1 MDKSTL
7 VDQLIEKLRASARI
21 AESESDAAAIEARDG
36 ATAAERVEDSRTA
49 LEFSRMARAQA
60 LRAQEI
66 RAAIEALSV
75 FRPKPLAD
83 GARVELGALV
93 EVEDEEGR
101 GQTLFLAPAGAG
113 EELTG
118 PGGDGYFTVVT
129 PKSPIGSAVLGKRE
143 GDGASARIRGETREW
158 TVTWVG

>member
-1 MDKSTL
+1 MDKTVL
-7 VDQLIEKLRASARI
+7 VDQLIEKLRASART
-21 AESESDAAAIEARDG
+21 AASESDAAAVAARDG
-36 ATAAERVEDSRTA
+36 ATPAERVEDSRTA

-60 LRAQEI
+60 QRAREI
-66 RAAIEALSV
+66 RAAIDTLLG
-75 FRPKPLAD
+75 FRPQPLA
-83 GARVELGALV
+83 GRARAELGALV

-101 GQTLFLAPAGAG
+101 GQTLFLAPVGAG

-118 PGGDGYFTVVT
+118 PGGDGFFTVVT

-143 GDGASARIRGETREW
+143 GESASARIRGELREW